1 MPIFLVGFMAS
12 GKTTVG
18 RALARRLGV
27 GFVDTDEQVEQRERR
42 SIASVFEQ
50 DGEGHFRDR
59 EWEALR
65 STDAEES
72 CVVATGGGAFLGSAP
87 RRWMKRHGLTVWL
100 DVGLDEARR
109 RVREVSARPLWHARE
124 GLELP
129 RSESDPEGNQVLL
142 LPPGHDDVVGIG
154 IHLRVSD
161 AERFDDFFAR
171 ALALEAIGPQ
181 RYRCGDSVISF
192 EQAADV
198 EPNRSLAGRGYR
210 YLTVQV
216 FDCDAEHRGIL
227 ERGGREGRAPVT
239 LGDVARIS
247 FVRDPDGNWIEI
259 SQRAS
264 LTGAL

>member
-1 MPIFLVGFMAS
+1 MGELGPVGLHEITPM
-12 GKTTVG
+12 TL
-18 RALARRLGV
+18 LAFWQQTIGLPL
-27 GFVDTDEQVEQRERR
+27 E
-42 SIASVFEQ
+42 SV
-50 DGEGHFRDR
+50 
-59 EWEALR
+59 LP
-65 STDAEES
+65 
-72 CVVATGGGAFLGSAP
+72 TGGGNQQHRHEINGSVFKLNHSRTP
-87 RRWMKRHGLTVWL
+87 VPERRDTGYT
-100 DVGLDEARR
+100 
-109 RVREVSARPLWHARE
+109 RVSIARE